1 MNPEINIEKILEKE
15 NLYKIIKETKTKK
28 DIRFNGQ
35 LYSKEVLCIKL
46 LELLYLKLIIWKKIC
61 LKNNY
66 LRKLI
71 LKLENQREKELK
83 LYKARQKTLLQK
95 INIIKRNGDPFN
107 KVSKIVFSQDKR
119 NDPFHKRYIYD
130 KLMKQK
136 LKNKNK
142 NNKSETESESE
153 D

>member
-15 NLYKIIKETKTKK
+15 NLYKMIKETKTKK

-46 LELLYLKLIIWKKIC
+46 LELLYLKLIIWKNNC

-66 LRKLI
+66 LRKLF
-71 LKLENQREKELK
+71 LKLEYQSVKELK
-83 LYKARQKTLLQK
+83 LYKARQKALLQN
-95 INIIKRNGDPFN
+95 INIIKRNRDALN
-107 KVSKIVFSQDKR
+107 KVSKIVFSQDRR
-119 NDPFHKRYIYD
+119 NDPFYKRYIYD
-130 KLMKQK
+130 KLMKQN

-142 NNKSETESESE
+142 NNKSEIESELE